1 MNIIT
6 AHLLDI
12 KGLISSEELWQ
23 KGSTETVDREGHTKR
38 CLCGAIYEAVG
49 KQGEYFPEVISM
61 IATQVQKEADIDVR
75 LDWYASKHGFT
86 SIDIGVVMPEDWIN
100 AFNDYPTTV
109 HKDVLTIIH
118 NTIASNTYCNGCE
131 GLLNDGISV
140 IEDQVY
146 CNECMKTETGIPF

>member
-38 CLCGAIYEAVG
+38 CLCGAIYEGVG
-49 KQGEYFPEVISM
+49 KQSEYFTEVISM
-61 IATQVQKEADIDVR
+61 IEAQVRKEADIDVR

-86 SIDIGVVMPEDWIN
+86 SIDIGATIPEDYIN
-100 AFNDYPTTV
+100 AYNDYPTTV
-109 HKDVLTIIH
+109 HRDVIAIIH
-118 NTIASNTYCNGCE
+118 KTIASNTYCDECR
-131 GLLNDGISV
+131 GLLNEGISV
-140 IEDQVY
+140 VEDRVL
-146 CNECMKTETGIPF
+146 CNECAKVETGIPF